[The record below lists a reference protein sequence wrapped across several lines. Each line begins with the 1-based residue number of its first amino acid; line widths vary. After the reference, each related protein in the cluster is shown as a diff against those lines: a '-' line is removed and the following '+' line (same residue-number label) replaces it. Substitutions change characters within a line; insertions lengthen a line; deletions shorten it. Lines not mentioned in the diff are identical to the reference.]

1 MSQRTAQLILLVILG
16 VYLALGAAYATQTPA
31 WQAPDEPAHY
41 NYIRYLAEARALP
54 VLHPGDYDQTY
65 NETFT
70 RSPQHI
76 ATLSIDPLRY
86 ENYAPPLYYVLAV
99 PAYVLGSGWYGALRL
114 FTVLLGAL
122 LVVVAYLI
130 GAEVFPQQLPIAL
143 GGAAFV
149 AFVPQHLAIL
159 SAINNDVLS
168 ELLIALTVLQCLR
181 LLRATIIT
189 SRQIIFLG
197 LTLGFGLLTKATFY
211 YTAVPIAFVT
221 IIVLARR
228 HGLRFTHYALL
239 VFPALLIVA
248 PWWLRNMSVYGGFDA
263 LGLAQHNAI
272 VVGQPTTAEW
282 INTYGVG
289 GVWQRF
295 LTTTYRSFWGQFGW
309 MAVPMQDRDYL
320 LLGMLSLGAMV
331 GLAWWAL
338 ERMKDEGGRMKRPS
352 SQALILL
359 LWLLLTIGGYLYYNV
374 TFVQHQGR
382 YLFPALIP
390 IGLGFAIGWW
400 QMLEKI
406 KQVLARVIRSNR
418 WAPWLDR
425 VQWAAFALIFII
437 LPALDL
443 IALQR
448 YIIPNLSA

>member
-16 VYLALGAAYATQTPA
+16 VYLVLGAAYATQTPA

-41 NYIRYLAEARALP
+41 NYIRYLVEARSLP
-54 VLHPGDYDQTY
+54 VLHPGDYDQAY

-70 RSPQHI
+70 QSPQHI
-76 ATLSIDPLRY
+76 ASLPIDPLRY
-86 ENYAPPLYYVLAV
+86 ENYAPPFYYMLAAPV
-99 PAYVLGSGWYGALRL
+99 YALSSGWYGAIRL

-130 GAEVFPQQLPIAL
+130 GAEVFPQQLPIVL

-181 LLRATIIT
+181 LLRASAIT
-189 SRQIIFLG
+189 SRLMIFLG

-211 YTAVPIAFVT
+211 YTAIPIAFVT
-221 IIVLARR
+221 IILLARR
-228 HGLRFTHYALL
+228 HVLRFTHYALL
-239 VFPALLIVA
+239 VCLALLVVA
-248 PWWLRNMSVYGGFDA
+248 PWWLRNMSVYGGLDA
-263 LGLAQHNAI
+263 LGLARHNTI

-282 INTYGVG
+282 ISTYGVG
-289 GVWQRF
+289 GVLQRF

-309 MAVPMQDRDYL
+309 MAVPMQDRDYA
-320 LLGMLSLGAMV
+320 LLGMLSLGAV
-331 GLAWWAL
+331 IGLAWWSL
-338 ERMKDEGGRMKRPS
+338 ERMKRPS
-352 SQALILL
+352 SQALILW
-359 LWLLLTIGGYLYYNV
+359 LWVLLTIGGYLYYNV

-390 IGLGFAIGWW
+390 NGLGFAIGWW
-400 QMLEKI
+400 QILEKI
-406 KQVLARVIRSNR
+406 KRALARVIPSTR
-418 WAPWLDR
+418 WTPWLNR
-425 VQWAAFALIFII
+425 VQWAAFALIFSV
-437 LPALDL
+437 LPVLDL